1 MRITFMTKRILSVA
15 AVALGVIV
23 VPSLAAA
30 GQDAAAV
37 KRGQAVYAAQ
47 KCQGCHNIAGK
58 GYKANPLTGVG
69 TKLSAAD
76 IRSWITM
83 PKAMA
88 TKTGAKGKPPM
99 PDRYAKLPA
108 ADIDALVAYMQ
119 SLK

>member
-69 TKLSAAD
+69 TKLSAD
-76 IRSWITM
+76 EIRSWITM